1 MYHSDSDESIRRYHL
16 DQHYS
21 SHQFIPQSTLS
32 LNQLP
37 NYSRRRSN
45 PDIYPGARR
54 FSTSY
59 SDEDILSNDQLDQIH
74 FDPRYRDY
82 RSGSSVNNSNYRLRS
97 NSLHSMGSGT
107 TGGCITPQYQ
117 PYRRVSSVSPPL
129 NHLTIPVPLVPQRR
143 WNTNP
148 SIFIE
153 EYRDDENPKSETKN
167 EMKNSRDSLHNTSN
181 DSLQPALSENDIKS
195 FGDLSQIPFIDEDSN
210 ESAPC
215 RMFEDDDEESEKIAA
230 IRPCRKTVSF
240 DVIQKSGKNFPQK
253 SLKSNFYP
261 IHKNPPL
268 FHAAPPHTC
277 RTMRNDVRTTRDGYI
292 ARSQSQPPVTT
303 HRRPC
308 STSSSSDHCSL
319 VDKLIKIRIEEEVKS
334 ENNNENCPRHQHHC
348 HQCSKGKWS
357 DDKVLEEN
365 DNDSS
370 KASFRSGK
378 VKALTKYFNTLP
390 YMSEECNCIKKHQS
404 TPNLLSSTR
413 KSHNNRLSCEE
424 LAQVKEQLEE
434 WSEFGLDKKTNEDN
448 NSVCSFM
455 KRSESAPIL
464 CFDNEIYD
472 DCKEYRETLNR
483 LDKVRM
489 KRLKEETNHCL
500 HRCSH
505 SCPSATHK
513 PSLPPQPQ
521 TRLNPL
527 KSEKHRCRSACF
539 NPKRKLKNASKLTLM
554 KEDDNESLVI

>member
-1 MYHSDSDESIRRYHL
+1 MCNSDSDESIRRYHL
-16 DQHYS
+16 DQ
-21 SHQFIPQSTLS
+21 QFVPQSTLS

-37 NYSRRRSN
+37 AYARRHSN
-45 PDIYPGARR
+45 SDIYPGARR
-54 FSTSY
+54 FSTSF

-82 RSGSSVNNSNYRLRS
+82 RSASSINNSNYRLRS
-97 NSLHSMGSGT
+97 NSLHSMGSNV
-107 TGGCITPQYQ
+107 TGGCLTPQYQ

-129 NHLTIPVPLVPQRR
+129 NHLTIPVPLAPQRR

-153 EYRDDENPKSETKN
+153 EYRDDEKSTSETKN
-167 EMKNSRDSLHNTSN
+167 EKKNSRDSLCNNSN
-181 DSLQPALSENDIKS
+181 DSLQPALSECDIKS

-215 RMFEDDDEESEKIAA
+215 RMFEDDDDIEKIEA

-240 DVIQKSGKNFPQK
+240 DVIQKSGKNFPPK

-261 IHKNPPL
+261 THKNPPL
-268 FHAAPPHTC
+268 FHAPHKC
-277 RTMRNDVRTTRDGYI
+277 RTMMRNDVRTTRDGYV
-292 ARSQSQPPVTT
+292 ARSQSQPPAVV
-303 HRRPC
+303 HRPF
-308 STSSSSDHCSL
+308 STSSSTSDHCSL
-319 VDKLIKIRIEEEVKS
+319 VDKLIKIRMEEVKS
-334 ENNNENCPRHQHHC
+334 ENNNENCPRHQHQC
-348 HQCSKGKWS
+348 HQCSRVKWS
-357 DDKVLEEN
+357 DNKVLEEKN

-370 KASFRSGK
+370 KAFRSGK
-378 VKALTKYFNTLP
+378 VKALTTYFNTLP
-390 YMSEECNCIKKHQS
+390 YMSDECNCIKIHQS

-413 KSHNNRLSCEE
+413 KSHSNRLSCEE
-424 LAQVKEQLEE
+424 LAVVKEQLEE
-434 WSEFGLDKKTNEDN
+434 WSEFGLEARKNKNEDN

-483 LDKVRM
+483 LDKVKM
-489 KRLKEETNHCL
+489 KRLKESPNHCP
-500 HRCSH
+500 HRCIH
-505 SCPSATHK
+505 SCPSTTHK
-513 PSLPPQPQ
+513 MSSSESQN
-521 TRLNPL
+521 TKLNFL

-539 NPKRKLKNASKLTLM
+539 NPKRKIKKASRLKLM

>member
-1 MYHSDSDESIRRYHL
+1 
-16 DQHYS
+16 
-21 SHQFIPQSTLS
+21 
-32 LNQLP
+32 LP
-37 NYSRRRSN
+37 NYCRRRSN

-82 RSGSSVNNSNYRLRS
+82 RSASTINNSNYRLRS
-97 NSLHSMGSGT
+97 NSLHSMGSQT
-107 TGGCITPQYQ
+107 TGGCVTPQYQ
-117 PYRRVSSVSPPL
+117 SYRRVSSVSPPL
-129 NHLTIPVPLVPQRR
+129 NHLTIPVPLAPQRRR

-153 EYRDDENPKSETKN
+153 EYRDDENPKSTSETKN
-167 EMKNSRDSLHNTSN
+167 EMKNSRDSLCNTSN

-195 FGDLSQIPFIDEDSN
+195 FGDLSQIPFIDDDSN

-215 RMFEDDDEESEKIAA
+215 RMFEDDDDIEKIDAV
-230 IRPCRKTVSF
+230 RPCRKTVSF
-240 DVIQKSGKNFPQK
+240 DVIQKNGKNFPPK
-253 SLKSNFYP
+253 SLKSNFYST
-261 IHKNPPL
+261 HKNPPL
-268 FHAAPPHTC
+268 FHAAPSHTC
-277 RTMRNDVRTTRDGYI
+277 RTMMRNDVRTTRDGYV
-292 ARSQSQPPVTT
+292 ARSQSQPPVVGSC
-303 HRRPC
+303 PF

-319 VDKLIKIRIEEEVKS
+319 VDKLIKIRMEEEMKS
-334 ENNNENCPRHQHHC
+334 ENNNENCPHHQHHC
-348 HQCSKGKWS
+348 HQCSSRVKWS
-357 DDKVLEEN
+357 DNKVLDEN

-370 KASFRSGK
+370 KPFRSGK
-378 VKALTKYFNTLP
+378 VKALTTFFNTLP

-413 KSHNNRLSCEE
+413 KSQNNRLSCEE
-424 LAQVKEQLEE
+424 LAEVKEQLEE
-434 WSEFGLDKKTNEDN
+434 WSEFGLEKNQVN

-455 KRSESAPIL
+455 KRSESVPIL
-464 CFDNEIYD
+464 CLDNEIYD

-489 KRLKEETNHCL
+489 KRLNEIHCP
-500 HRCSH
+500 HRCAH
-505 SCPSATHK
+505 SCPSSAHK
-513 PSLPPQPQ
+513 PSPPPQPQ

-539 NPKRKLKNASKLTLM
+539 NPKRKLKKASRLKRTM
-554 KEDDNESLVI
+554 EDDNESLVI